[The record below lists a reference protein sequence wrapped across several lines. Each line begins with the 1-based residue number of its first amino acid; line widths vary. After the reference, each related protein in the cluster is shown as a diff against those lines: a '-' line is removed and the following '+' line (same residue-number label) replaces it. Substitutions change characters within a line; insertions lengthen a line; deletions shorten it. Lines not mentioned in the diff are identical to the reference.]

1 MKKRNRTW
9 KCALSAALACAL
21 LLGTL
26 PAAAFATD
34 GPGLTPPAATTV
46 PEATAAPEATAMPE
60 GFEEPKAMEEPK
72 ATEEPKAAEEPE
84 STPAPQMTEDPEATA
99 EPSPEPEGTPAPETA
114 PENELLLAQPQ
125 MLAQKN
131 TVIEETA
138 NLTELNIWVDE
149 LGLTHY
155 EDSVGRGRFDGF
167 VVADWTGKWSSSDE
181 TVVSFGTK
189 TGLYATFVAVN
200 PGSAVITH
208 TGEGFGVNRGKT
220 YVTYY
225 PITVTESHYAFR
237 LSGESSPGVTV
248 YYAADGVN
256 GTSLQALVPG
266 ETLPVYD
273 RAYKKNGAHF
283 YVSVPAGY
291 TGNSS
296 FEHRSGDS
304 EAELGGFDSGS
315 YGPLDDSAAANAA
328 RAQGASRMFEYNR
341 FYQDGGYRFRE
352 FRVTAEP
359 VDITVEFRD
368 GDNLLQSS
376 IHHHSNLGL
385 GDDRITFP
393 EEPQK
398 DGYSFVGWRSSSN
411 DHIYSG
417 AGPSVD
423 SLWTDTS
430 ETAVTYILTPVW
442 SEEQPEYE
450 MDGLPANGKLQQVY
464 NGSPIWFNPA
474 LTYGGQ
480 PVDGAQFTYEKKN
493 GAGNNYTALAEK
505 PSVTHVD
512 ESCTI
517 RVTASVNGREVAR
530 SGDIRL
536 TVTPRAIQL
545 VGSYILN
552 HIYTGE
558 PRIMD
563 SEDDLRY
570 IVDSYRN
577 GNTKERG
584 LIVEKDRLAL
594 VNGKKLPESTDVRST
609 TTYNYPISSFKV
621 YDRETGL
628 QSKDYKLMGK
638 NGKVSITL
646 EILPRTVEITLQDAQ
661 KVYGESDPAAFTY
674 SAETA
679 LALGGQLYDRDKL
692 VPGHSVQL
700 ADGEDL
706 EREAGDEVKNGGYAI
721 LGRAEQFR
729 ILDQAGSDV
738 TANYNVTVKSG
749 SFTIEPR
756 PVTVY
761 IQDAAKTAGQADP
774 AFTAKA
780 EPAGEGHGLLQG
792 HTLGVVENGL
802 TRAAGETA
810 GTYPITPANP
820 EKAGESFEVLAAGQR
835 NVTGNYVF
843 EAVPGSL
850 TISAAP
856 APTPGPGTD
865 TTPTATP
872 APAVIPPP
880 PAGPAAAVPPAAAE
894 EEIPDEE
901 IPLAE
906 APEASPAPT
915 QAPAEE
921 EEDIADDEVPL
932 AAGAGGAWALLNL
945 LLAVFT
951 VLGSALLLITWATGK
966 KRRELESETEQQRR
980 RHGLMRLVSLV
991 PAVASVAA
999 FLLTENM
1006 RLPMAFADK
1015 WTILMAI
1022 LAAAQLAV
1030 MFLARKN
1037 WEDQGDDNGQGA
1049 APANA

>member
-34 GPGLTPPAATTV
+34 GLGIVPPAATAE
-46 PEATAAPEATAMPE
+46 PAATAAPETTA
-60 GFEEPKAMEEPK
+60 
-72 ATEEPKAAEEPE
+72 
-84 STPAPQMTEDPEATA
+84 
-99 EPSPEPEGTPAPETA
+99 EPEGTPAPT
-114 PENELLLAQPQ
+114 
-125 MLAQKN
+125 
-131 TVIEETA
+131 
-138 NLTELNIWVDE
+138 
-149 LGLTHY
+149 
-155 EDSVGRGRFDGF
+155 
-167 VVADWTGKWSSSDE
+167 
-181 TVVSFGTK
+181 
-189 TGLYATFVAVN
+189 
-200 PGSAVITH
+200 
-208 TGEGFGVNRGKT
+208 
-220 YVTYY
+220 
-225 PITVTESHYAFR
+225 
-237 LSGESSPGVTV
+237 
-248 YYAADGVN
+248 
-256 GTSLQALVPG
+256 
-266 ETLPVYD
+266 
-273 RAYKKNGAHF
+273 
-283 YVSVPAGY
+283 
-291 TGNSS
+291 
-296 FEHRSGDS
+296 
-304 EAELGGFDSGS
+304 
-315 YGPLDDSAAANAA
+315 
-328 RAQGASRMFEYNR
+328 AQGASRMFEYNR

-352 FRVTAEP
+352 FRVTAVP

-368 GDNLLQSS
+368 DENNLLKTSS
-376 IHHHSNLGL
+376 HHRSNTGL
-385 GDDRITFP
+385 GDDRIIFP
-393 EEPQK
+393 EEPKK
-398 DGYSFVGWRSSSN
+398 DGYTFIGWKSSSN
-411 DHIYSG
+411 NKIYSG
-417 AGPSVD
+417 RGPSVD
-423 SLWTDTS
+423 WLWADTS
-430 ETAVTYILTPVW
+430 EAAVTYTLTPVW
-442 SEEQPEYE
+442 SEKKPEYE
-450 MDGLPANGKLQQVY
+450 IGGLPADGKLKQVY
-464 NGSPIWFNPA
+464 NGYSIWFDPA
-474 LTYGGQ
+474 LTYEGQ
-480 PVDGAQFTYEKKN
+480 PVDGAQFTYEKKDS
-493 GAGNNYTALAEK
+493 AGNNYTALAEK

-517 RVTASVNGREVAR
+517 RVIASVNGREVAR

-536 TVTPRAIQL
+536 TVTPRAVQL
-545 VGSYILN
+545 VGSYIVN

-563 SEDDLRY
+563 GEDDLRY
-570 IVDSYRN
+570 IVSSYRN

-584 LIVEKDRLAL
+584 LIAEKDRLAL
-594 VNGKKLPESTDVRST
+594 ANGKELPESTSVRSE

-628 QSKDYKLMGK
+628 ESKDYKLMGK

-774 AFTAKA
+774 AFTARA

-802 TRAAGETA
+802 TRGAGETA
-810 GTYPITPANP
+810 GTYPITPADP

-835 NVTGNYVF
+835 NMTGNYVF

-880 PAGPAAAVPPAAAE
+880 AAGPAAAVPPAAAE

-906 APEASPAPT
+906 APEESPAPT

-1030 MFLARKN
+1030 MLLARKN